1 MCLTKESPQKGFS
14 NKKVV
19 YDCILEGDGT
29 PVDIKGYSRCRAR
42 TALTAVG
49 YILTVGILR
58 LVFHWAPQ
66 LLMKCTHKPSSLLD
80 ATKVLIRDSSG
91 VSYTI
96 EVIRPEKDFSPS
108 LSGLQNSELRKD
120 TTNAAYF
127 IYKRLK
133 YIWSFDSSRFE
144 LLQPWEKKPYS
155 ELFPVKPLPEETVYL
170 YRNLYGPNVI
180 DIRVT
185 PILNMLVSEC
195 LNPFYCF
202 QAFSCALW
210 FSDDYWMY
218 ASCII
223 LISSIS
229 LVVQVYE
236 MRKNQRAL
244 KKTICSSTVVTV
256 CREVNGLS
264 EFVDVDSS
272 ELVPGDILDIPRNG
286 CVMHCDALLLSGNC
300 IVNESTLTGESVPVT
315 KTPLPQRPATDE
327 VLIISNVARH
337 VLFGGTKVIQTRNYA
352 DERVLAVVARTG
364 FRTAKGELVRSILFP
379 KPIEFKFTRDA
390 LKFVAALAVLAVV
403 GFGVSVYL
411 MNRSGLDIRSICLRA
426 LDLITVAVPPAL
438 PMAMTVGVVFAQR
451 RLRTQEIH
459 CIHPSVINVCGVI
472 NVVCFDKTGTLTED
486 GLNLWGVVPNSDG
499 RFADP
504 HFEPSELPRGPLL
517 ESMATCHSLTL
528 IENVLSGD
536 PLDLKM
542 FQSTKWEFIEDT
554 EDHCKFEMTVPA
566 VVRPCAKNCMSDTS
580 LDAKCDT
587 EKLPYEVGILR
598 QFPFTSSLQ
607 RMSVI
612 ARVLDGSHFNLY
624 TKGAPETIE
633 SLCRCDTIPSD
644 FHSLLLEYTREGY
657 RVLAIAWRPL
667 KISYTRMLKIQRERV
682 EQDLLFLGLLVMEN
696 RLKPESAPIIR
707 VLRNA
712 NIRPVMVTGDNM
724 LTAVSVARDCEM
736 IDELDRIVIVSA
748 KPPPASSL
756 MMTNPAN
763 LTLATPT
770 GDLSNGV
777 EVAFATNHFAS
788 APEKYGLPE
797 QQGEPLVE
805 FHYAEDLHKPVTEV
819 TATDGASARQWKAQH
834 RRDTVGVG
842 SILRKNQPRNLG
854 WFRRHPHH
862 PTITTDYR
870 TISDTGNVCVTNE
883 VSSVS
888 AANLSDPTAEPFD
901 FGSVSFTSHRINIR
915 MVDRPDFHLAIS
927 GKTWGIIKENYPWLI
942 PKLAVKGT
950 VFARFSPDQKTQLV
964 EALQSVGYF
973 VAMCGDGAND
983 CGALKAAHAG
993 VSLSEAEA
1001 SVASPF
1007 TSKQQN
1013 ISCIPTLIQE
1023 GRCALVTSFGT
1034 LKFITS
1040 YSLIQFISVIAL
1052 YYIGSSLSDGQF
1064 LYVDLFLITTLSVT
1078 YQDFHRD
1085 AFVHRDLVRGN
1096 GASVAVRYCE
1106 LSCHTRPGRY
1116 LPLYEYSEDYELQ
1129 NYESTALFIV
1139 ATYQYLISVMVFS
1152 KGAPYRRSMVSNYF
1166 LVINF
1171 VAAIVCTMC
1180 ITASNFSL
1188 RTSFFLLVDIPSAR
1202 YLLLLH
1208 LIVLANFLICY
1219 LIESLVEGVS
1229 FHQQLDHIRRA
1240 LFPRYVQRKDY
1251 ERIREEIDQLAGSWP
1266 PLIRSA
1272 SVQALPK
1279 ELFQDTDAVPPV
1291 AKSSTRQRKR
1301 NFSIMST
1308 ETEDEDLPLE
1318 HGTET
1323 VTIHAPLSTA
1333 QHQRSEPAERI
1344 HESAD
1349 QNGEHVRSSRSSA
1362 THRSHLFDAGQI
1374 RFTEKLNQSTILN
1387 APHETPYRVTS
1398 PYATSEFL
1406 DMPKSMFHV
1415 QNSTDLPL
1423 SVPIQDGRRRCL
1435 NSGLQS
1441 YPS

>member
-96 EVIRPEKDFSPS
+96 EVIRPEKDFRYASVYFVFSLSPS

-542 FQSTKWEFIEDT
+542 FQSTKWFLTQMTDCTNGFLILLYNTIMYFYGTLCFGQEFIEDT

-587 EKLPYEVGILR
+587 ELSRFISLLIAHWYLIEFHRVFFQKLPYEVGILR

-1078 YQDFHRD
+1078 FGYTKPYPYLSIEPPRMRLLSTVTLLSLGCNVFAH
-1085 AFVHRDLVRGN
+1085 LVTQVITFI
-1096 GASVAVRYCE
+1096 SVRAQ
-1106 LSCHTRPGRY
+1106 PWY

-1349 QNGEHVRSSRSSA
+1349 QNGEHVRSSRSS
-1362 THRSHLFDAGQI
+1362 
-1374 RFTEKLNQSTILN
+1374 
-1387 APHETPYRVTS
+1387 V
-1398 PYATSEFL
+1398 
-1406 DMPKSMFHV
+1406 
-1415 QNSTDLPL
+1415 
-1423 SVPIQDGRRRCL
+1423 
-1435 NSGLQS
+1435 S
-1441 YPS
+1441 Y

>member
-1 MCLTKESPQKGFS
+1 THPESA
-14 NKKVV
+14 
-19 YDCILEGDGT
+19 T
-29 PVDIKGYSRCRAR
+29 P
-42 TALTAVG
+42 L
-49 YILTVGILR
+49 
-58 LVFHWAPQ
+58 
-66 LLMKCTHKPSSLLD
+66 
-80 ATKVLIRDSSG
+80 
-91 VSYTI
+91 
-96 EVIRPEKDFSPS
+96 EVIRPEKDFRS
-108 LSGLQNSELRKD
+108 
-120 TTNAAYF
+120 
-127 IYKRLK
+127 
-133 YIWSFDSSRFE
+133 
-144 LLQPWEKKPYS
+144 WEKKPYS
-155 ELFPVKPLPEETVYL
+155 ELFPVKPLPEEAVYL
-170 YRNLYGPNVI
+170 HRTLYGPNVI

-264 EFVDVDSS
+264 EFVNVDSS

-379 KPIEFKFTRDA
+379 KPLEFKFTRDA
-390 LKFVAALAVLAVV
+390 LKFVAALAVLALV

-411 MNRSGLDIRSICLRA
+411 MNRSGVDIRSICLRA

-504 HFEPSELPRGPLL
+504 HFDPSELPRGPLL

-566 VVRPCAKNCMSDTS
+566 VVRPCAKNCMSDNP
-580 LDAKCDT
+580 LDPKCDT
-587 EKLPYEVGILR
+587 ERLPYEVGILR

-633 SLCRCDTIPSD
+633 SLCRCDTTTNACIYFFCETKVPSD
-644 FHSLLLEYTREGY
+644 FHTLLLEYTREGY

-756 MMTNPAN
+756 MMTDPAN
-763 LTLATPT
+763 LTLTTTT
-770 GDLSNGV
+770 GDLPNGV

-842 SILRKNQPRNLG
+842 STLRKNQPRNLG
-854 WFRRHPHH
+854 WFRRRPHH

-870 TISDTGNVCVTNE
+870 TISDTDNVCVTNE
-883 VSSVS
+883 VSSGS
-888 AANLSDPTAEPFD
+888 AANLSDPTAEPSD

-950 VFARFSPDQKTQLV
+950 VFARFSPDQKTQLI

-1078 YQDFHRD
+1078 FGYTKPYPYLSIEPPRMRLLSTVTLLSLGCNMVAH
-1085 AFVHRDLVRGN
+1085 LVTQVITFI
-1096 GASVAVRYCE
+1096 SVRAQ
-1106 LSCHTRPGRY
+1106 PWY
-1116 LPLYEYSEDYELQ
+1116 LPLYEYSEEYELQ

-1171 VAAIVCTMC
+1171 VVAIVCTMC
-1180 ITASNFSL
+1180 ITATNFSF
-1188 RTSFFLLVDIPSAR
+1188 RNSFFLLVDMPSAR

-1219 LIESLVEGVS
+1219 LMESLVEGVS
-1229 FHQQLDHIRRA
+1229 FHQQLNHIRRA

-1323 VTIHAPLSTA
+1323 VMIHAPLSTA
-1333 QHQRSEPAERI
+1333 QHQLSEPAERI
-1344 HESAD
+1344 HEPAD
-1349 QNGEHVRSSRSSA
+1349 QNGEHVRSSRLSA
-1362 THRSHLFDAGQI
+1362 THRSHSFDAGQI
-1374 RFTEKLNQSTILN
+1374 RSTEKLNQSTILN
-1387 APHETPYRVTS
+1387 ALHEAPYLVTS

-1423 SVPIQDGRRRCL
+1423 SIPIQDGRRRCL
-1435 NSGLQS
+1435 NNGLQS